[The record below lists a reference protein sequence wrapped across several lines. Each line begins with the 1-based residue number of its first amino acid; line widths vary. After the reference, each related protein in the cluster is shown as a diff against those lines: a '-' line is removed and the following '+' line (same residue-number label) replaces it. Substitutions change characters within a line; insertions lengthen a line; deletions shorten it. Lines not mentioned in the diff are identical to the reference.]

1 MIFDAL
7 LHPCQRKK
15 EEKELTKMSKRGS
28 SNNKVQT
35 SRATHLIFMY
45 AMRVCVCVCRQKETR
60 CGQRPWQQIQCNKKC
75 CLLASLSLSEYMC
88 VCERMFIQVCV
99 FVCESVAVSSSR
111 ARLSVPFVALLL
123 NSASSSSLCVG
134 KFRPWELHVKFRW

>member
-1 MIFDAL
+1 MRFCIPAKGGRRRRSSQK
-7 LHPCQRKK
+7 CQN
-15 EEKELTKMSKRGS
+15 EAATTTKCKQAEQHTNTLDIYVCSAS
-28 SNNKVQT
+28 
-35 SRATHLIFMY
+35 
-45 AMRVCVCVCRQKETR
+45 VCVCVQKETR
-60 CGQRPWQQIQCNKKC
+60 CGQRPWEQIQCNKKC
-75 CLLASLSLSEYMC
+75 CLLASLSEC
-88 VCERMFIQVCV
+88 VCLCERMFTHVCVCV

>member
-15 EEKELTKMSKRGS
+15 EEKELKNKCQNETATTTKCKQAEQHTNTLDIYVCNAS
-28 SNNKVQT
+28 
-35 SRATHLIFMY
+35 
-45 AMRVCVCVCRQKETR
+45 VCVCVCRR
-60 CGQRPWQQIQCNKKC
+60 RRAA
-75 CLLASLSLSEYMC
+75 ASDPGRRFNAIKNAVCSRLSLCVC
-88 VCERMFIQVCV
+88 VCERMLTHVC
-99 FVCESVAVSSSR
+99 VCESVAVSSSR